1 MRKIYY
7 TSTYQR
13 KAGADTSIL
22 EKYKGRKEIT
32 ENQDYILYHIYLYQQ
47 HVADPVLFSYFLS

>member
-1 MRKIYY
+1 MQYLSEQKLE
-7 TSTYQR
+7 
-13 KAGADTSIL
+13 SI